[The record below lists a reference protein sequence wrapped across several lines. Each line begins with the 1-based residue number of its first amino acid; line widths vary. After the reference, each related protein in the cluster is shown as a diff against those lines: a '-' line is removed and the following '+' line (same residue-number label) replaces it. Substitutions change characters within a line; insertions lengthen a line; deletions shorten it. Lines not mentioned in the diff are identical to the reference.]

1 MSNDV
6 YPDQEV
12 WNYIQTEL
20 EKRDI
25 SLNEIATHALY
36 QISASISIILTGTVF
51 SNLVIVI

>member
-25 SLNEIATHALY
+25 SLNEIATHAWGH
-36 QISASISIILTGTVF
+36 QRQS
-51 SNLVIVI
+51 

>member
-25 SLNEIATHALY
+25 SLNEIATHAWEH
-36 QISASISIILTGTVF
+36 QRQFNRELT
-51 SNLVIVI
+51 ID